1 MQKHN
6 DTIDIRFFARAS
18 ENIQIRLYETPILEY
33 PYVHVSNHLIFILY
47 TYLNFQLSNFIK

>member
-6 DTIDIRFFARAS
+6 DTIDVRFFARAS

-33 PYVHVSNHLIFILY
+33 PYVHVSNRLIFILY
-47 TYLNFQLSNFIK
+47 YLFKFSIE